1 LIQALWNQA
10 KGNQASARQAVLEW
24 FARNAKVEYSQE
36 LDLSKLSPETLGFA
50 SAMFEAIE
58 DQQGAD
64 RTFNAILDI
73 NPQIAKDYLKTLLRH
88 DVSRLRNA
96 GLKRLCGSLDELNLS
111 PIDLSVML
119 SIISVLE
126 FDKDKAND
134 LVRLLAGKLEQS
146 ESEDMVALV
155 ATGDFFL
162 AKKATKEALMCYKR
176 IVQLEPKNPAALN
189 NLANILIEVSPE
201 NAQEALGYIDQAVAL
216 IPDNAVLLDTK
227 GTVLILLKRYDE
239 AAQALSIATKKGGDP
254 RSALHWY
261 MALINAGKNQEAN
274 TVKQLID
281 KKTLRD
287 VYLLPEDRM
296 VLEKL

>member
-1 LIQALWNQA
+1 
-10 KGNQASARQAVLEW
+10 
-24 FARNAKVEYSQE
+24 
-36 LDLSKLSPETLGFA
+36 
-50 SAMFEAIE
+50 
-58 DQQGAD
+58 
-64 RTFNAILDI
+64 
-73 NPQIAKDYLKTLLRH
+73 
-88 DVSRLRNA
+88 
-96 GLKRLCGSLDELNLS
+96 
-111 PIDLSVML
+111 
-119 SIISVLE
+119 
-126 FDKDKAND
+126 

-239 AAQALSIATKKGGDP
+239 AAQALSVATKKGGDP

-287 VYLLPEDRM
+287 VYLLPEDRA